1 MMKLFGKKPQGDYFL
16 IVGLGN
22 PGKKYEKTR
31 HNVGFEALDYIAEQ
45 ANIRVVKSKFEALYG
60 EGTISGQ
67 KVILLKPQT
76 YMNLSGV
83 ALSRAASFYK
93 IPPEKCVVLY
103 DDVSLPVATLRIRK
117 EGSAGGHNGM
127 RSIIDEIGQV
137 FPRVKIGVGEKPRPE
152 YDLADWVLSRLTQ
165 DEQKKI
171 AERFSDVY
179 GAIQEIVQGDIA
191 KAMNLYNGQ
200 Q

>member
-1 MMKLFGKKPQGDYFL
+1 MMKLFGKKQTGDYYL

-31 HNVGFEALDYIAEQ
+31 HNVGFEALDYIAAQ
-45 ANIRVVKSKFEALYG
+45 ANIRVVKSKFDSLYG

-76 YMNLSGV
+76 YMNLSGI
-83 ALSRAASFYK
+83 ALGKAANFYK
-93 IPPEKCVVLY
+93 IPPEKCIVIY
-103 DDVSLPVATLRIRK
+103 DDVSLPVATLRVRK

-137 FPRVKIGVGEKPRPE
+137 FSRVKIGVGEKPRPE
-152 YDLADWVLSRLTQ
+152 HDLADWVLSRLTNE
-165 DEQKKI
+165 EQKKI
-171 AERFSDVY
+171 AGRFDDVY
-179 GAIQEIVQGDIA
+179 GAVQEIVQGDIA
-191 KAMNLYNGQ
+191 KAMNLYNG
-200 Q
+200 

>member
-1 MMKLFGKKPQGDYFL
+1 MMKFFGKKPQGDYFL

-22 PGKKYEKTR
+22 PGKKYENTR
-31 HNVGFEALDYIAEQ
+31 HNIGFEALDYIAEQ
-45 ANIRVVKSKFEALYG
+45 ANIRVVKAKFEALYG
-60 EGTISGQ
+60 EGTINGQ

-83 ALSRAASFYK
+83 ALARAANFYK

-152 YDLADWVLSRLTQ
+152 YDLADWVLSRLTS

-171 AERFSDVY
+171 AGRFPDVY
-179 GAIQEIVQGDIA
+179 GAVQEIVRGDIA
-191 KAMNLYNGQ
+191 KAMNLYNG
-200 Q
+200 